1 MAPDT
6 PSADARPTDRHA
18 TWMELFFDL
27 VAVAG
32 IGQLTHL
39 LHRGPSLAD
48 FGLYLLLYLAFWTA
62 WACMMLY
69 GNIAR
74 DQTRI
79 PLMLATMLGLGLM
92 AGAVA
97 GIPDRHATTFAAVYV
112 LVRAVAAQV
121 WGRGTLVVDWPIAQL
136 SIGVLPWIVSLWVPE
151 PWKYWLWALGLALDL
166 WLMFGMTG
174 ERMMAGAQDAIDRR
188 FRTSRRF
195 KDIEPPKIRAVH
207 ADSPHLGE
215 RLGLYV
221 IIVLGEGVIAVIGA
235 VGGVP
240 WNARVLALG
249 FGAFVVLAVLWALT
263 LMYGF
268 IPRLMAGED
277 PEGSIP
283 RQYVM
288 AMHCWIT
295 GAIATIAAG
304 LGLAVEHAKG
314 HVSTGIGWSLCGG
327 AAAYFVITGLGGMR
341 SGAGWRWILTWPLP
355 CAVLAVLLGAFGPHI
370 GALGLVYGVVAIF
383 LVALLFQTYASGK
396 WRTGSGPDRPRRKPW
411 RRPDHGLGIDEV
423 L

>member
-1 MAPDT
+1 MAHDT
-6 PSADARPTDRHA
+6 PSTDAQPTDRHA

-39 LHRGPSLAD
+39 LHRGPSLGD

-79 PLMLATMLGLGLM
+79 RLMLAAMLGLGVM
-92 AGAVA
+92 ASAVA

-112 LVRAVAAQV
+112 LVRMVAAQV

-136 SIGVLPWIVSLWVPE
+136 SVGVLPWIVSLWVPE
-151 PWKYWLWALGLALDL
+151 PWKYGLWALGLALDL
-166 WLMFGMTG
+166 WLMFAMTG
-174 ERMMAGAQDAIDRR
+174 ERMLAGAQEAIDRR
-188 FRTSRRF
+188 LGNSRRF
-195 KDIEPPKIRAVH
+195 RNVEPPKIKALH
-207 ADSPHLGE
+207 ADSAHLGE

-221 IIVLGEGVIAVIGA
+221 IIVLGEGVIAVIAA
-235 VGGVP
+235 VGGVRWHAP
-240 WNARVLALG
+240 VLALG
-249 FGAFVVLAVLWALT
+249 FGAFVVLASLWALT

-268 IPRLMAGED
+268 VPRLMTGID
-277 PEGSIP
+277 PDGSLP
-283 RQYVM
+283 RQHAM

-295 GAIATIAAG
+295 AAIATITAG
-304 LGLAVEHAKG
+304 LGLAVEHADG
-314 HVSTGIGWSLCGG
+314 HVSTGIGWSLGGG
-327 AAAYFVITGLGGMR
+327 AAAYFVITGLGGAR
-341 SGAGWRWILTWPLP
+341 SGAGWRWMLTWPLP
-355 CAVLAVLLGAFGPHI
+355 CAVLAVLLGAFGPHL
-370 GALGLVYGVVAIF
+370 GALGLVYGVVALF
-383 LVALLFQTYASGK
+383 LWAVLCQTYAAGQ
-396 WRTGSGPDRPRRKPW
+396 WGLGSDRRRRW
-411 RRPDHGLGIDEV
+411 RRPNHGLAIDEM

>member
-1 MAPDT
+1 MAHDT
-6 PSADARPTDRHA
+6 PSADAQPTDRHA

-39 LHRGPSLAD
+39 LHRGPSLGD
-48 FGLYLLLYLAFWTA
+48 FGLYVLLYLAFWTI

-74 DQTRI
+74 DHTRI
-79 PLMLATMLGLGLM
+79 HLMLGAMLGLGLM
-92 AGAVA
+92 AAAVA

-112 LVRAVAAQV
+112 LVRLVAAQV

-166 WLMFGMTG
+166 WLMFAVTG
-174 ERMMAGAQDAIDRR
+174 EQMMAGAQEAIDRR
-188 FRTSRRF
+188 IRNSRRF
-195 KDIEPPKIRAVH
+195 ENVEPPKIKALH
-207 ADSPHLGE
+207 TDSAHLGE

-235 VGGVP
+235 VGGVQ
-240 WNARVLALG
+240 WDVRVLALG
-249 FGAFVVLAVLWALT
+249 FGAFVVLASMWALT
-263 LMYGF
+263 LLYGF
-268 IPRLMAGED
+268 VPRLMTGAETD
-277 PEGSIP
+277 GSIP
-283 RQYVM
+283 RPYVM
-288 AMHCWIT
+288 AMHCWVT
-295 GAIATIAAG
+295 GAIATVAAG
-304 LGLAVEHAKG
+304 LGLAVEHADG
-314 HVSTGIGWSLCGG
+314 HVSTGIGWSLAGG
-327 AAAYFVITGLGGMR
+327 TAAYFVITGLGGAR
-341 SGAGWRWILTWPLP
+341 SGAGWRWMLSWPLP
-355 CAVLAVLLGAFGPHI
+355 CAVLAIVLGAFGPYI
-370 GALGLVYGVVAIF
+370 GALGLVYGVVALCIWAV
-383 LVALLFQTYASGK
+383 LCQTHAAGQ
-396 WRTGSGPDRPRRKPW
+396 WGAGAGSDRPRRKLW